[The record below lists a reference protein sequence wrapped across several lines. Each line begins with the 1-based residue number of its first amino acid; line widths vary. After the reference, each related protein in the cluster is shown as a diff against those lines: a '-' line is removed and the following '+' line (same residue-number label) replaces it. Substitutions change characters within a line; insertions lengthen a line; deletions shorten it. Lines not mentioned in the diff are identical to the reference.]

1 MKELTKIN
9 WDFSDYNSTKYPLDL
24 NSIPWYPATFIS
36 PIPRLLIALLSEPND
51 RVLDPFG
58 GKGTVAIEALLQNR
72 IPIYNDL
79 NPFAKELLC
88 GLIAAIEYQING
100 MDTLENEMENIRR
113 NILTFSQ
120 IDDYL
125 AENGISKDVRDWF
138 HPKTLAELLSI
149 HRLIVGCDDVCST
162 TYLIR
167 KLAFSAILKSASSQP
182 GHFTYITDNCK
193 PRALKEKDAITLYAE
208 KIEQI
213 MLAAKEFLIQYSFTY
228 SMPQLRSSL
237 SEIQIKIGNA
247 KNLDWIT
254 TESVDL
260 VITSPPYLCAQD
272 YIKTMRLMNLFF
284 KNEQAF
290 SNDYK
295 EEIGPRRMRKGNS
308 SSVVSTFY
316 DDMNSVFNNIHRV
329 LRNDAL
335 FCLIV
340 GQGKAKITEKYNV
353 IDDLSRMAQNECH
366 FELLFQHTRKIGN
379 RVIQVGGVDTEDIL
393 IFKKIAT

>member
-9 WDFSDYNSTKYPLDL
+9 WDFSDYNSAKYPLDL

-79 NPFAKELLC
+79 NPFAEELLL
-88 GLIAAIEYQING
+88 GLIAAIEYQVNG
-100 MDTLENEMENIRR
+100 MDTLENEMESIRG
-113 NILTFSQ
+113 NILTFPR

-125 AENGISKDVRDWF
+125 SENCISKDVREWF
-138 HPKTLAELLSI
+138 HSKTLVELLSI
-149 HRLIVGCDDVCST
+149 HRLIVGCSDVCST
-162 TYLIR
+162 EYLIR

-193 PRALKEKDAITLYAE
+193 PKALKEKDAVTLYAE
-208 KIEQI
+208 KIDQI

-228 SMPQLRSSL
+228 SMPQLRSLL
-237 SEIQIKIGNA
+237 SKIQIKTGNA
-247 KNLDWIT
+247 KSLDWIT
-254 TESVDL
+254 PESVDL

-284 KNEQAF
+284 ENEQAF

-295 EEIGPRRMRKGNS
+295 EEIGPRRMRRGNS
-308 SSVVSTFY
+308 LSVVSTFY

-329 LRNDAL
+329 LKNDAL

-340 GQGKAKITEKYNV
+340 GQGKTRVTANYNI
-353 IDDLSRMAQNECH
+353 IDDLSNMAQNERR